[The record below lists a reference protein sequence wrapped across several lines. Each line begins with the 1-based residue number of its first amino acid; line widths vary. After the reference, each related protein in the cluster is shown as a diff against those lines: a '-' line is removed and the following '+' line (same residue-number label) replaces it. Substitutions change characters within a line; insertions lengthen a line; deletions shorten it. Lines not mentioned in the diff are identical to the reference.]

1 MKSLL
6 AYAGMAVAA
15 AGCATPDQLRQ
26 TEAQSA
32 EQGYAVQSL
41 RKTQEG
47 NAGQIASLRAEIKA
61 TQDSLHDL
69 EVIATEARARADAAK
84 LQTDNAQN
92 MSKEF
97 LANLLAARE
106 EQRRQLDENGVAFA
120 EMRRK
125 SADLDLR
132 LQAQQRSLEQS
143 AAAVSE
149 AIRRLSVVE
158 AGLQDAV
165 RRSAALEAR
174 AKTAQERGDTL
185 AQQLSLLGKDV
196 ADTRAVISS
205 EGLLQLMREV
215 EDVRRNSAS
224 LRGSIDEL
232 QKAQVDSAARTRN
245 FYLDLDTRIRLLKQ
259 GVSQRAVPQE
269 PSPTPLSPD
278 VAPPAPGPATSTV
291 PGQPAIR

>member
-1 MKSLL
+1 VRLKRLL
-6 AYAGMAVAA
+6 AYAGVALAA

-41 RKTQEG
+41 RKTQDG
-47 NAGQIASLRAEIKA
+47 NAAQIASLRAEIKA

-69 EVIATEARARADAAK
+69 ETIATEARTRADAAK
-84 LQTDNAQN
+84 LQTDNAQS

-106 EQRRQLDENGVAFA
+106 EQRRQLDENGAAFA

-125 SADLDLR
+125 SADLELR
-132 LQAQQRSLEQS
+132 LQAQQRGLEQS
-143 AAAVSE
+143 AAALGE
-149 AIRRLSVVE
+149 AVRRLGVVE

-165 RRSAALEAR
+165 RRSAALEA
-174 AKTAQERGDTL
+174 KTKTGQERDDKL

-232 QKAQVDSAARTRN
+232 QKAQVDAAARTRN
-245 FYLDLDTRIRLLKQ
+245 FYLDLDTRMRMLKQ
-259 GVSQRAVPQE
+259 GVSQRAVPE
-269 PSPTPLSPD
+269 PLPAPLSSD
-278 VAPPAPGPATSTV
+278 VAPPVS
-291 PGQPAIR
+291 GQPANK